1 VEHYD
6 TIRPV
11 DIVDFLESR
20 ISEEEAELRHVSTD
34 DPSTSSTLASDMLA
48 ECAQKR
54 AILAEWK
61 RAAQEGITDT
71 ADAQGELAFARRSML
86 NILASGYAGHPDFD
100 PAWGAGPQ

>member
-1 VEHYD
+1 
-6 TIRPV
+6 
-11 DIVDFLESR
+11 
-20 ISEEEAELRHVSTD
+20 
-34 DPSTSSTLASDMLA
+34 MLA

-61 RAAQEGITDT
+61 RAAQEGITDI